1 MIHIP
6 QDDPAFEAANDG
18 AKPQALTGMMIH
30 PSSAHAGGGGG
41 HADLN
46 LMRDMDPLSVLALVK
61 EYVIS
66 RSPQLSARHY
76 LDAQRVANRVW
87 SQHFRHKHKLRGK
100 VGIIVVCVNIHLSLA
115 LGELTRPI

>member
-1 MIHIP
+1 MTRYCFIF

-18 AKPQALTGMMIH
+18 AKPKALTGVR
-30 PSSAHAGGGGG
+30 PSAHTDAG

-87 SQHFRHKHKLRGK
+87 SQHFRHKHNLRGK
-100 VGIIVVCVNIHLSLA
+100 VGFIVYTNAIKWLEA
-115 LGELTRPI
+115 